1 MQIADIRLFEQRQ
14 SVFDED
20 HPGTECGNHRKYHIQ
35 LKGERYGDQTVGIF
49 S

>member
-14 SVFDED
+14 SVFDAD
-20 HPGTECGNHRKYHIQ
+20 HPGTECGNYYMQ
-35 LKGERYGDQTVGIF
+35 LKGEGYGDQTVGIF